1 MPSPDE
7 LEDQN
12 LLDDAADDADDQDL
26 GNADDVDDADDQDD
40 DEPDDGDSDATDD
53 GAGEPPARSARRASR
68 DADDADDEDPKERE
82 LAELK
87 TRLAQLERAGSQ
99 PSAEDIRR
107 ADAEEREYV
116 NSLPPDEKRA
126 YLQDKQMRGLANEIE
141 RLKLSNAD
149 AVDKAVYESKAASN
163 PLYAKHASLVETK
176 LAETRRMGF
185 TVPREKIL
193 AVIIGE
199 QVLRSGAS
207 VKRQQDKGRKD
218 VRDNRG
224 RNGAG
229 RGDASGRQQT
239 NGKTAEDRLSGQL
252 I

>member
-1 MPSPDE
+1 MPSPE
-7 LEDQN
+7 E
-12 LLDDAADDADDQDL
+12 LDDQTLPNADDADEGDQHEDD
-26 GNADDVDDADDQDD
+26 ADEGDEDEGDDADEGDDDGEGDDADDGDGSPAPRARRAAK
-40 DEPDDGDSDATDD
+40 DEPDDDSDGTKDRTIADLQ
-53 GAGEPPARSARRASR
+53 AR
-68 DADDADDEDPKERE
+68 
-82 LAELK
+82 LQ
-87 TRLAQLERAGSQ
+87 QLERAGSQ

-116 NSLPPDEKRA
+116 NSLPPEEKRA

-141 RLKLSNAD
+141 RLKLSQAD
-149 AVDKAVYESKAASN
+149 AVDKAVYESKAAAN
-163 PLYAKHASLVETK
+163 PLFAKHADEVERK

-199 QVLRSGAS
+199 QVLRSGSS
-207 VKRQQDKGRKD
+207 VKRQQEKGRTN

-224 RNGAG
+224 RTGSG
-229 RGDASGRQQT
+229 RGDASGRQQV
-239 NGKTAEDRLSGQL
+239 NGKSAEERLANQL